1 MNSFRLSL
9 AMNNY
14 NSPEEITIYNGI
26 LINLMDYFNKNNYNV
41 NIFSITERY
50 TDIEKLDQITLSYPD
65 LFIYIDLLQYVSIKG
80 MFISVYDKSY
90 MNEKTREFSR
100 VLDDNILNIVG
111 NIHKYDITYDKS
123 YMNRLRSF
131 PSLSINI
138 SMDNK
143 DYLVTKNA
151 QKAIAKAI
159 YKSIITSFV
168 VPKIKEECNYITT
181 ANLNMKD
188 KPDKTGSYLI
198 TIPKGSIVEILEKSS
213 NIYWKIKVNIDGE
226 DYIGYCIQTFIVR
239 SKNNNI

>member
-9 AMNNY
+9 SMNNY
-14 NSPEEITIYNGI
+14 NSPEEISIYNGI

-41 NIFSITERY
+41 NTFSFTEKC
-50 TDIEKLDQITLSYPD
+50 TDIEKLDKITSSYPD
-65 LFIYIDLLQYVSIKG
+65 LFIYINLLPYVNIKG
-80 MFISVYDKSY
+80 IFISLYDNLY
-90 MNEKTREFSR
+90 INEKAREYSQ

-123 YMNRLRSF
+123 YMNRLRLF

-143 DYLVTKNA
+143 EYLMTKNA
-151 QKAIAKAI
+151 QKSIAKAI

-188 KPDKTGSYLI
+188 KPDKTGSYII
-198 TIPKGSIVEILEKSS
+198 TIPKGSIVEILERSS
-213 NIYWKIKVNIDGE
+213 NIYWKIKVNINGE
-226 DYIGYCIQTFIVR
+226 DYIGYCIQTFIIRV
-239 SKNNNI
+239 KNSNI